1 MLMRV
6 SDLFCC
12 VSALVLWAAVPV
24 HAQEESGESV
34 DSITVR
40 GEVLSTFDG
49 HPLSGVLVT
58 LHDLWRITRT
68 DELGYFEIPNVP
80 VGPHE
85 LGVYALGYETLE
97 QYIEFVPDEVLAVKL
112 DAAPIQIE
120 GVQVEVLGN
129 TVLEYRSF
137 GTRYDFI
144 GGDLLEKYKQRYGY
158 ITDMIRA
165 RFPGVRVHD
174 MMGTGQT
181 LCLLSTRSTTS
192 LAEGSGCA
200 LMLIDGLQATGE
212 EVSQLHPEVV
222 ASIRYVTRMEGRLV
236 YGALGENGVLLIE
249 TVSGQAR
256 RRR

>member
-1 MLMRV
+1 MRV
-6 SDLFCC
+6 PDLLIC
-12 VSALVLWAAVPV
+12 VSVTALWAAAAPL
-24 HAQEESGESV
+24 HAQEDTGESV

-49 HPLSGVLVT
+49 RPLSGVLVA
-58 LHDLWRITRT
+58 LHDLWKVTRT

-80 VGPHE
+80 LGPHE
-85 LGVYALGYETLE
+85 LGVYALGYLTLE
-97 QYIEFVPDEVLAVKL
+97 QYIDFFPDEVLAVKL
-112 DAAPIQIE
+112 DVAPIQIE
-120 GVQVEVLGN
+120 GIQVAVLGN
-129 TVLEYRSF
+129 TILEYRSF

-144 GGDLLEKYKQRYGY
+144 GGDLLEEYKRKYGY

-174 MMGTGQT
+174 MTGTGQT
-181 LCLLSTRSTTS
+181 LCVLSTRETSS

-200 LMLIDGLQATGE
+200 YMLIDGLQATGE
-212 EVSQLHPEVV
+212 EVAQLNPEFV

-249 TVSGQAR
+249 TVSGKAR
-256 RRR
+256 R

>member
-1 MLMRV
+1 M
-6 SDLFCC
+6 
-12 VSALVLWAAVPV
+12 
-24 HAQEESGESV
+24 
-34 DSITVR
+34 
-40 GEVLSTFDG
+40 
-49 HPLSGVLVT
+49 
-58 LHDLWRITRT
+58 
-68 DELGYFEIPNVP
+68 P

-174 MMGTGQT
+174 MTGTGQT

-249 TVSGQAR
+249 TVSRQAR

>member
-1 MLMRV
+1 MRV

-49 HPLSGVLVT
+49 HPVPGVLVT

-144 GGDLLEKYKQRYGY
+144 GGDLLGMG
-158 ITDMIRA
+158 IIRA
-165 RFPGVRVHD
+165 QRRQH
-174 MMGTGQT
+174 
-181 LCLLSTRSTTS
+181 SRRSQPT
-192 LAEGSGCA
+192 
-200 LMLIDGLQATGE
+200 QGE
-212 EVSQLHPEVV
+212 LRSPIQKRSAVDHAMDVV
-222 ASIRYVTRMEGRLV
+222 VK
-236 YGALGENGVLLIE
+236 
-249 TVSGQAR
+249 
-256 RRR
+256 

>member
-1 MLMRV
+1 MRV
-6 SDLFCC
+6 PDDLIC
-12 VSALVLWAAVPV
+12 VSVAALICAAAVPL
-24 HAQEESGESV
+24 HAQEDARESV

-49 HPLSGVLVT
+49 RPLAGVLVT
-58 LHDLWRITRT
+58 LHDLWKITRT

-85 LGVYALGYETLE
+85 LGVYALGYVTLE
-97 QYIEFVPDEVLAVKL
+97 QYIDFFPDEVVAVNL
-112 DAAPIQIE
+112 DVAPIRIA

-129 TVLEYRSF
+129 TILEYRSF

-144 GGDLLEKYKQRYGY
+144 GGDLLAEYKQRYGY

-174 MMGTGQT
+174 MTGTGQT

-200 LMLIDGLQATGE
+200 LMLIDGLQ
-212 EVSQLHPEVV
+212 VSGDEMAQLQPEVV

-249 TVSGQAR
+249 TVTGKAR